1 MAKGDRASAPEL
13 LGLAS
18 LTAAALAA
26 AVWWTATA
34 GAQQSVLDRA
44 SLYPEAAQFVGT
56 ALYVPELGGDRVSV
70 FEGGRKR
77 TFFHEAGCG
86 PASVRPYRDGLA
98 IFCHLAGEIV
108 VIDKAGVVAARLGK
122 GLLRDPNDGCSDGK
136 GGLYLTDPG
145 LFSKETRATGLVY
158 HLTAAGA
165 FEPVARDLW
174 YPNGVYVEKGRLF
187 LSETFRRKVWRYTI
201 APSGALVAKTLFLDV
216 DKAAPKPRRFYREA
230 GPDGLAR
237 APSGEMVIAMYG
249 EGRLLRISRA
259 GRFVG
264 QIDVPFDYVD
274 NVAFGA
280 AGGVIVGAYN
290 NLDPPYDGE
299 VRWWSP

>member
-1 MAKGDRASAPEL
+1 MARGTRAGAPEAL
-13 LGLAS
+13 ALGALA
-18 LTAAALAA
+18 AAALAA

-34 GAQQSVLDRA
+34 GAQQTVLDRTP
-44 SLYPEAAQFVGT
+44 LYPEAAQFVGA

-70 FEGGRKR
+70 YENGRKR
-77 TFFHEAGCG
+77 TFFHEDGCG
-86 PASVRPYRDGLA
+86 PASVRPYRGALA
-98 IFCHLAGEIV
+98 VFCHLGGEILV
-108 VIDKAGVVAARLGK
+108 VDAGGTVTARLGK
-122 GLLRDPNDGCSDGK
+122 GLLRDPNDGAPDGQ

-145 LFSKETRATGLVY
+145 LFSKDTRATGIVY

-165 FEPVARDLW
+165 FAPVASDLW
-174 YPNGVYVEKGRLF
+174 YPNGVFVEGGRLF
-187 LSETFRRKVWRYTI
+187 LTETFRRKVWRYAI
-201 APSGALVAKTLFLDV
+201 APNGALVNKTLYVDV
-216 DKAAPKPRRFYREA
+216 DKVAPKPRRFYREA

-237 APSGEMVIAMYG
+237 APNGEMVIAMYG

-259 GRFVG
+259 GRFLG

-280 AGGVIVGAYN
+280 PGGVIVGAYD